1 VARFGVPGG
10 KLMRHGF
17 IWRRRHSLVRTGLS
31 RPIANQLTWDIRS
44 RGNLITV
51 VVAGELDVATVAG
64 LDRQLRAPASL
75 GRHLVLDL
83 AGLRFCDCAGLSLFL
98 QLQEIARA
106 AGGSLHL
113 VAPTAQL
120 RRLIAATKL
129 SDDLPVAPSLAE
141 TGARLQVVPP
151 PRRAPALEGCGWPRV
166 SEPH

>member
-1 VARFGVPGG
+1 
-10 KLMRHGF
+10 
-17 IWRRRHSLVRTGLS
+17 
-31 RPIANQLTWDIRS
+31 
-44 RGNLITV
+44 
-51 VVAGELDVATVAG
+51 
-64 LDRQLRAPASL
+64 
-75 GRHLVLDL
+75 
-83 AGLRFCDCAGLSLFL
+83 
-98 QLQEIARA
+98 
-106 AGGSLHL
+106 LHL